1 MSTENSQP
9 NEQESTVY
17 WRPDEQITVTG
28 TELAALLH
36 LVDLQTVAINQVP
49 LNTLMELF
57 STANAAK
64 TDIMQRLSNEGKLS
78 TAPLEYTPSTPT
90 EEPSNVIQF
99 ETEQEEVIIPEGQ
112 VTLEDLKNITDI
124 EEVSDEIL

>member
-1 MSTENSQP
+1 MTTETNQP
-9 NEQESTVY
+9 QTEQSTVY
-17 WRPDEQITVTG
+17 WKPNEQITIKG

-64 TDIMQRLSNEGKLS
+64 LEIMNRLAEEGKLS
-78 TAPLEYTPSTPT
+78 SHPLEEDTQAPISDV
-90 EEPSNVIQF
+90 EPKDERQL
-99 ETEQEEVIIPEGQ
+99 EIIYPDSDE
-112 VTLEDLKNITDI
+112 I
-124 EEVSDEIL
+124 SDEIL

>member
-1 MSTENSQP
+1 MTTENNQP
-9 NEQESTVY
+9 TAPESTVY
-17 WRPDEQITVTG
+17 WRPDEQVILKG

-64 TDIMQRLSNEGKLS
+64 TDIMQRLAEEGKLHN
-78 TAPLEYTPSTPT
+78 TPVGPLAEEAKVVEFET
-90 EEPSNVIQF
+90 EEPTIEDSGEIS
-99 ETEQEEVIIPEGQ
+99 I
-112 VTLEDLKNITDI
+112 EDLKNIEDTTEDTGI
-124 EEVSDEIL
+124 SDEIL

>member
-9 NEQESTVY
+9 NAQESTVY
-17 WRPDEQITVTG
+17 WKPDEQITVTG

-64 TDIMQRLSNEGKLS
+64 TDIMQRLANEGKLS

-90 EEPSNVIQF
+90 EEPSKVIQF
-99 ETEQEEVIIPEGQ
+99 EPEQEEVIIPEGE
-112 VTLEDLKNITDI
+112 VSLEDLKNITDI
-124 EEVSDEIL
+124 EEISDEIL